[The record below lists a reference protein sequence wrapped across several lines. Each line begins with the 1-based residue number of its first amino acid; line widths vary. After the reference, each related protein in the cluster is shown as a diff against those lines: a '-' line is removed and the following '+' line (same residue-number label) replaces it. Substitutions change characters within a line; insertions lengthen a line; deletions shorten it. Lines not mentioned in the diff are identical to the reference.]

1 MIVGDDGVFATSRS
15 DSSAGLSDATWPK
28 GGYFPFQESL
38 HADIMADGPR
48 GLWRRARRI
57 PARWAALHADLIAA
71 GRSSTGDGGCGG
83 SAHRSVNG
91 VLKKLR
97 ELVVRA
103 CVPLVAIARRLLPA
117 ISLLAASQRHAQPAN
132 SVSRLS
138 WIKLAREKLPGQG
151 SPRRVTTL
159 YGTRGWHT
167 LLVNGAT

>member
-57 PARWAALHADLIAA
+57 PTRWAALHADLIAA

-103 CVPLVAIARRLLPA
+103 CVPLIAIARRLLPA

-132 SVSRLS
+132 SVS
-138 WIKLAREKLPGQG
+138 PG
-151 SPRRVTTL
+151 
-159 YGTRGWHT
+159 
-167 LLVNGAT
+167 